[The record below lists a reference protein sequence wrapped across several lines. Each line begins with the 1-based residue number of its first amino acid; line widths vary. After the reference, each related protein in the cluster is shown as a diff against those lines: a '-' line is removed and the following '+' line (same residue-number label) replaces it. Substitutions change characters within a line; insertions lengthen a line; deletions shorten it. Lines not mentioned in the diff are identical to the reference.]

1 MTAAD
6 STHALV
12 VGAGMSGLVAAR
24 RLTDAGIAVTVLDEG
39 DGPGG
44 RVRTRPIGE
53 ATADSG
59 AQFFTA
65 RRAPFVGLL
74 AAWRYAA
81 VPIRV
86 WSPGW
91 VQGQRADAGPKEAAF
106 VDDLSPRYAVDG
118 GLARLVA
125 HLAEGLDVRTGT
137 RVRRIG
143 RPGAKVTV
151 EAEDGHVAEAD
162 AVIVTPPLP
171 VALTLLDAGGLSVP
185 ERLRTIAYGPCVELL
200 VALDGRAAVPKP
212 GGAQFSEGAV
222 SWLADNEIKGASER
236 PAITVHASPEWSAAH
251 LEDSDE
257 AITDALLDQV
267 RGWFGKA
274 APVATRVHRWR
285 HARPAVQLDETC
297 LPAPGTHD
305 RVVLAGDAFVG
316 VLVGPTVEGAAM
328 SGLAAADALV
338 ATLRT

>member
-6 STHALV
+6 STRALV
-12 VGAGMSGLVAAR
+12 VGAGICGLVAAR
-24 RLTDAGIAVTVLDEG
+24 RLSDAGIAVTVLDEG
-39 DGPGG
+39 DHPGG
-44 RVRTRPIGE
+44 RIRTRPIGE

-91 VQGQRADAGPKEAAF
+91 VQGQRAADGPKAAAF

-118 GLARLVA
+118 GLARLVV
-125 HLAEGLDVRTGT
+125 HLADGLDVRTGT
-137 RVRRIG
+137 RVRRVG
-143 RPGAKVTV
+143 RPGTAVAV
-151 EAEDGHVAEAD
+151 EAVDGQVTEAA
-162 AVIVTPPLP
+162 AVVVTPPMP
-171 VALTLLDAGGLSVP
+171 VALELVDAGGLSVP
-185 ERLRTIAYGPCVELL
+185 DRLRAISYGPCVELL
-200 VALDGRAAVPKP
+200 VALDGDAAVPNP
-212 GGAQFSEGAV
+212 GGAQFAEGAV
-222 SWLADNEIKGASER
+222 SWLADNRAKGASDR
-236 PAITVHASPEWSAAH
+236 PALTVHAAPAWSAAH
-251 LEDSDE
+251 VDDSDE
-257 AITDALLDQV
+257 AITDALLDEV
-267 RGWFGKA
+267 RAWFGRA
-274 APVATRVHRWR
+274 TPVATRVHRWR
-285 HARPAVQLDETC
+285 HARPGDQLNESFLAV
-297 LPAPGTHD
+297 PGTDD

-338 ATLRT
+338 ATLGG